1 MTNEQL
7 DEIKS
12 HRTDPTANW
21 DILLAQQDRI
31 TLLAEVARL
40 RERVSTA
47 PGTSVEVEAPAHDD
61 AGVAALPP
69 SHRNL
74 PE

>member
-12 HRTDPTANW
+12 HRTNPKTNW

-31 TLLAEVARL
+31 ALLSEVDRL

-61 AGVAALPP
+61 AGVATLPP
-69 SHRNL
+69 SHRDL